1 MSPRSIAKSDRVPRS
16 APARLSAAS
25 ILRVGSESLA
35 SVFVLCKDSFFVRLI
50 SSVAPADCPAACERA
65 DWSVLAPARRVFS
78 RFKIFL
84 SRSYSGLRPVHQGWV
99 RDFRSPQV
107 ESSRPGRF
115 RRPRAQVCSAPRF
128 SRRAC
133 KASSPIP
140 APVPSRFF
148 CSVSARLRPGSL
160 LPGFPDSRSLDLFA
174 ALDIHLRHRVSV
186 RAVKRAK
193 SGSAAAASRC
203 SRAKDPAAK
212 ARPSAQLP
220 AANFRSLP
228 PSVAY
233 SFSRLP
239 CFSSAAGC
247 PEHVVPLLIFLCSFL
262 LSEQQSVSAS
272 GFQSIDLG
280 RGDWSSDSCVPP
292 WLLEFRIPVLCLL
305 LVYQNEIHR
314 GNKSCSDE
322 QCLNSAR
329 CKFILVICC

>member
-65 DWSVLAPARRVFS
+65 DWSVLAPARRVFG

-99 RDFRSPQV
+99 RDFRSQQV

-148 CSVSARLRPGSL
+148 RSVSARLRPGSL

-186 RAVKRAK
+186 PCSQARQVRFSCRRQSVFASQGSRGEGASKR
-193 SGSAAAASRC
+193 
-203 SRAKDPAAK
+203 
-212 ARPSAQLP
+212 
-220 AANFRSLP
+220 
-228 PSVAY
+228 SVARRQ
-233 SFSRLP
+233 F
-239 CFSSAAGC
+239 
-247 PEHVVPLLIFLCSFL
+247 
-262 LSEQQSVSAS
+262 SVSATV
-272 GFQSIDLG
+272 G
-280 RGDWSSDSCVPP
+280 CVFVLTAAVFLFSR
-292 WLLEFRIPVLCLL
+292 WLPRARRPFVDFSL
-305 LVYQNEIHR
+305 LVPSVRAAVGLGIRFSVHR
-314 GNKSCSDE
+314 FGT
-322 QCLNSAR
+322 R
-329 CKFILVICC
+329 GLVL

>member
-65 DWSVLAPARRVFS
+65 DWSVLAPARRVFG

-133 KASSPIP
+133 KGFVTDSRTGAFPIFP
-140 APVPSRFF
+140 FGFCAPPSRFVAAGISRF
-148 CSVSARLRPGSL
+148 PLVGFVCCLGYSPAPPGFGPVQSSAPSPVQLPPPVGVREPRIPRRRRVQALSCPPPIFGLCHRRLRI
-160 LPGFPDSRSLDLFA
+160 RS
-174 ALDIHLRHRVSV
+174 HGCRVSLQPLV
-186 RAVKRAK
+186 
-193 SGSAAAASRC
+193 
-203 SRAKDPAAK
+203 
-212 ARPSAQLP
+212 AQSTS
-220 AANFRSLP
+220 SL
-228 PSVAY
+228 
-233 SFSRLP
+233 
-239 CFSSAAGC
+239 C
-247 PEHVVPLLIFLCSFL
+247 
-262 LSEQQSVSAS
+262 
-272 GFQSIDLG
+272 
-280 RGDWSSDSCVPP
+280 
-292 WLLEFRIPVLCLL
+292 
-305 LVYQNEIHR
+305 
-314 GNKSCSDE
+314 
-322 QCLNSAR
+322 
-329 CKFILVICC
+329 